1 MGRNLVCCLIFH
13 PLLVMT
19 SSLCIYSK
27 YVLLELINEGNII
40 PSQFMNEEIEDYLVT
55 FPVSHK

>member
-1 MGRNLVCCLIFH
+1 MGINLVCCLIFY

-19 SSLCIYSK
+19 SSLFIYSK

-40 PSQFMNEEIEDYLVT
+40 PSQFMNEEIT
-55 FPVSHK
+55 AQTGKAS

>member
-1 MGRNLVCCLIFH
+1 MGINLVCCLIFY

-27 YVLLELINEGNII
+27 YILLELINEGNII

>member
-1 MGRNLVCCLIFH
+1 MGINLVCCLIFY

>member
-1 MGRNLVCCLIFH
+1 
-13 PLLVMT
+13 MT

>member
-1 MGRNLVCCLIFH
+1 MGINLVCCLIFY

-40 PSQFMNEEIEDYLVT
+40 PSQFMNEEIEDCLVT